1 MEFDIERMM
10 LRLIGRVEELEERI
24 KSLEKQLN
32 LQSDCSDSNS
42 DEMPSEIK
50 TNADIRKAVYLLSIQ
65 EKITEKEVEQF
76 VNPAWC
82 NEHLHLNFPLLRD
95 FELGRFDENGYPRY
109 WNTTVY
115 ICGKE
120 YFICSQWYPHNRN
133 YFTQWLQEKLKN

>member
-65 EKITEKEVEQF
+65 EKITEKDVEQLKM
-76 VNPAWC
+76 AI
-82 NEHLHLNFPLLRD
+82 LAIGILLFISVERSIL
-95 FELGRFDENGYPRY
+95 FAHNGIRITGIIFHSGYR
-109 WNTTVY
+109 
-115 ICGKE
+115 
-120 YFICSQWYPHNRN
+120 
-133 YFTQWLQEKLKN
+133 KN